1 MSQRGSVSF
10 LAKINDGFHSQ
21 LDSSTGDIQTL
32 KFYISNL
39 SFLDSNE
46 TLFQPK
52 TQFYLIDFEEPSIH
66 HIDIGFPEN
75 FTPSAL
81 QFTLGIDSATNVA
94 GVMGEALDPM
104 KGMYWTWQSGY
115 INFKI
120 ETPQLIYHIGGYS
133 PPFNCA
139 REISIENIGLSS
151 TIGIDIDALLADRPA
166 DAPTNIMSPNIFAVN
181 VANKLSTLF
190 FLIK

>member
-1 MSQRGSVSF
+1 MHG
-10 LAKINDGFHSQ
+10 Q

-46 TLFQPK
+46 TFFQPK

-66 HIDIGFPEN
+66 PIDINFPEN
-75 FTPSAL
+75 FTPSTMH
-81 QFTLGIDSATNVA
+81 FTLGIDSATNVA
-94 GVMGEALDPM
+94 GVMGGALDPM

-166 DAPTNIMSPNIFAVN
+166 DTPTNIMSPNIFAVN
-181 VANKLSTLF
+181 IANKLSTLF